1 MLVEK
6 VKDLLEVYS
15 IKSFVGTY
23 NPNLFGIPY
32 LSIQD
37 VFECPPDKI
46 DQLLEFNPIGE
57 KGLDMEEI
65 YAYLD
70 DSLEFV
76 DIQKIR
82 KYLPSL
88 LEAIETV
95 SNETLDMDQRLGLFI
110 HIASSINRSLSKE
123 ASPINRKREQ
133 IFTKYETLT
142 KELTRLFK
150 PIERSFG
157 IIINDDEIANIICII
172 KKL

>member
-1 MLVEK
+1 M
-6 VKDLLEVYS
+6 YS

-23 NPNLFGIPY
+23 NPNLFGIPFI
-32 LSIQD
+32 SIQD
-37 VFECPPDKI
+37 VFECSPEKI

-57 KGLDMEEI
+57 KGFDMEAI

-82 KYLPSL
+82 KHLPNL
-88 LEAIETV
+88 LDSIETV
-95 SNETLDMDQRLGLFI
+95 SNEALDIDQKLGLFI

-123 ASPINRKREQ
+123 PSPLNRKREQ
-133 IFTKYETLT
+133 IFVKYETLT
-142 KELTRLFK
+142 KELVRLFK

-157 IIINDDEIANIICII
+157 IIVNDDEIANIVCII